1 MNDSSPHTR
10 GKLRIFTRDL
20 NKHRFIPSC
29 EGQTSFYPKRIPTT
43 TIHPLLRGANFS
55 SISNGAGSCDSSP
68 PTRGKL
74 LSCFIF
80 CFIYRFIPSC
90 EGQTV
95 HLFLRFPDHTI
106 HPLLRGANVIL
117 CLDDRAFCDSSP
129 PTRGK
134 RKRAVR
140 VCVGLRFI
148 PSYEGQTL
156 SVYAAFSRL
165 KHIVVQFAQIMLS
178 THHTSFSLHII

>member
-1 MNDSSPHTR
+1 MTGLSA
-10 GKLRIFTRDL
+10 
-20 NKHRFIPSC
+20 
-29 EGQTSFYPKRIPTT
+29 
-43 TIHPLLRGANFS
+43 IHPLLRGANRIIF
-55 SISNGAGSCDSSP
+55 
-68 PTRGKL
+68 L
-74 LSCFIF
+74 L
-80 CFIYRFIPSC
+80 
-90 EGQTV
+90 G
-95 HLFLRFPDHTI
+95 LFLH
-106 HPLLRGANVIL
+106 
-117 CLDDRAFCDSSP
+117 DSSP